1 MVKIL
6 ILYDNWM
13 RKNAE
18 NMWLTAFQEALGS
31 DINKYDFIYEENV
44 EGSYKWSTEIV
55 DNVKEAYGNPEK
67 IKSIIKGCDV
77 VVSGYAPFT
86 EEIMNS
92 SDNLKLIGISRGGP
106 VNVDH
111 KAATKK
117 GIYVL
122 KAVGR
127 NAESVADQTMGL
139 ILSEMRHIAR
149 NNKEI
154 KTGEHFNKIDEI
166 GRSTYLDSF
175 NWMEANGKVLG
186 LIGYGQVGS
195 RVARRALA
203 FDMKVIVFDPYID
216 NEFLKREGCKSVE
229 LDFLLKN
236 SDFISLHAPLSTETY
251 HMINLETLLKMKK
264 TAVLIN
270 TARGSL
276 IDEKDLYIA
285 LKDGI
290 ITSAAIDVFEQDPI
304 RKDNPLI
311 DLDNVTITPHTAG
324 RSPDTEMRGYKQIAQ
339 QVAKFLRGEKIDTL
353 HVSNKNILNKSD

>member
-1 MVKIL
+1 
-6 ILYDNWM
+6 M
-13 RKNAE
+13 RNDAE
-18 NMWLTAFQEALGS
+18 NMWLIAFQEALGS

-44 EGSYKWSTEIV
+44 EGSFKWSTEVV

-67 IKSIIKGCDV
+67 IKSIIKGCDI

-86 EEIMNS
+86 EDIMNS

-111 KAATKK
+111 TAATKK

-149 NNKEI
+149 NNNEI
-154 KTGEHFNKIDEI
+154 KNGEYFNKINKI

-175 NWMEANGKVLG
+175 NWMEANGKILG

-203 FDMKVIVFDPYID
+203 FDMNVIVFDPYVD
-216 NEFLKREGCKSVE
+216 NEFLTREGCKSVE

-236 SDFISLHAPLSTETY
+236 SDFISLHAPLSPETH
-251 HMINLETLLKMKK
+251 HMINQKTLSKMKK

-290 ITSAAIDVFEQDPI
+290 ITSAALDVFEQDPI

-311 DLDNVTITPHTAG
+311 YLDNVTITPHTAG

-339 QVAKFLRGEKIDTL
+339 QVTKFLRGEKIDTF
-353 HVSNKNILNKSD
+353 HVSNKDVLNESD

>member
-1 MVKIL
+1 
-6 ILYDNWM
+6 M
-13 RKNAE
+13 RNDAE

-31 DINKYDFIYEENV
+31 DTNKYDFIYEENV
-44 EGSYKWSTEIV
+44 EGSFKWSTEVV

-67 IKSIIKGCDV
+67 IKSIIKGCDI

-86 EEIMNS
+86 EDIMNS
-92 SDNLKLIGISRGGP
+92 SYNLKLIGISRGGP

-111 KAATKK
+111 TAATKK

-149 NNKEI
+149 NNNEI
-154 KTGEHFNKIDEI
+154 KNGEYFNKINKI

-175 NWMEANGKVLG
+175 NWMEANGKILG

-203 FDMKVIVFDPYID
+203 FDMNVIVFDPYVD
-216 NEFLKREGCKSVE
+216 NEFLTREGCKSVE

-236 SDFISLHAPLSTETY
+236 SDFISLHAPLTPETH
-251 HMINLETLLKMKK
+251 HMINQKTLSKMKK

-290 ITSAAIDVFEQDPI
+290 ITSAALDVFEQDPI

-311 DLDNVTITPHTAG
+311 YLDNVTITPHTAG

-339 QVAKFLRGEKIDTL
+339 QVTKFLRGEKIDTL
-353 HVSNKNILNKSD
+353 HVSNKDILNESD

>member
-1 MVKIL
+1 
-6 ILYDNWM
+6 M
-13 RKNAE
+13 RNDAE

-44 EGSYKWSTEIV
+44 EGSFKWSTEVV

-67 IKSIIKGCDV
+67 IKSIIKGCDI

-86 EEIMNS
+86 EDIMNS

-111 KAATKK
+111 TAATKK

-149 NNKEI
+149 NNNEI
-154 KTGEHFNKIDEI
+154 KNGEYFNKINKI

-175 NWMEANGKVLG
+175 NWMEANGKILG

-203 FDMKVIVFDPYID
+203 FDMNVIVFDPYVD
-216 NEFLKREGCKSVE
+216 NEFLTREGCKSVE

-236 SDFISLHAPLSTETY
+236 SDFISLHAPLSPETH
-251 HMINLETLLKMKK
+251 HMINQKTLSKMKK

-290 ITSAAIDVFEQDPI
+290 ITSAALDVFEQDPI

-311 DLDNVTITPHTAG
+311 YLDNVTITPHTAG

-339 QVAKFLRGEKIDTL
+339 QVTKFLRGEKIDTL
-353 HVSNKNILNKSD
+353 HVSNKDILNESD

>member
-1 MVKIL
+1 
-6 ILYDNWM
+6 M
-13 RKNAE
+13 RNDAE

-31 DINKYDFIYEENV
+31 DTNKYDFIYEENV
-44 EGSYKWSTEIV
+44 EGSFKWSTEVV

-67 IKSIIKGCDV
+67 IKSIIKGCDI

-86 EEIMNS
+86 EDIMNS
-92 SDNLKLIGISRGGP
+92 SYNLKLIGISRGGP

-111 KAATKK
+111 TAATKK

-149 NNKEI
+149 NNNEI
-154 KTGEHFNKIDEI
+154 KNGEYFNKINKI

-175 NWMEANGKVLG
+175 NWMEANGKILG

-203 FDMKVIVFDPYID
+203 FDMNVIVFDPYVD
-216 NEFLKREGCKSVE
+216 NEFLTREGCKSVE

-236 SDFISLHAPLSTETY
+236 SDFISLHAPLSPETH
-251 HMINLETLLKMKK
+251 HMINQKTLSKMKK

-290 ITSAAIDVFEQDPI
+290 ITSAALDVFEQDPI

-311 DLDNVTITPHTAG
+311 YLDNVTITPHTAG

-339 QVAKFLRGEKIDTL
+339 QVTKFLRGEKIDTL
-353 HVSNKNILNKSD
+353 HVSNKDILNESD